1 MTRSLAEVREALAK
15 GESPEAIVRRSVD
28 AIRAKDHDIGAFLH
42 VADRAV
48 DGGLRMNPQPLGGV
62 AIAVKD
68 NIVVAGL
75 PATCG
80 SRILDG
86 YVPPDTA
93 TAVARL
99 EAAGATVVGKTNLDE
114 FAMGS
119 STEHSAFHPTRN
131 PLDLER
137 VPGGSSGG
145 SAAAVAAGMV
155 PIALGSDTGGS
166 VRQPAA
172 YCGVVGL
179 KPTWGRVSRR
189 GLIAFASSLDQIGIF
204 ARSAIDCAPVLAAMA
219 GRDPLDS
226 TSSDRPVDD
235 YASLAGRGIDGRR
248 FGVIAEA
255 LALLGSE
262 ERRGFDEAL
271 DAIRK
276 KGGVVETVSV
286 PLLTQAVAIYSIV
299 ANAEASANLARF
311 DGVRYGERAG
321 EGSLSSMY
329 VTTRSR
335 GFGAEVKRRIMLGT
349 FALSAGYYE
358 AYYGRAQRAR
368 RALAA
373 QLAKALASV
382 DMLVTPTTPGPAFR
396 LGEKLADPLDMYLTD
411 LFTVP
416 ANLAG
421 LPAIAIPYGHAENGM
436 PLSVQLMGRA
446 WGEASLIACAEEIET
461 RQKAEGRRQK

>member
-1 MTRSLAEVREALAK
+1 MTRTLSEVREALAR
-15 GESPEAIVRRSVD
+15 GESPQAIVRRSID
-28 AIRAKDHDIGAFLH
+28 AIRAGDRDIGAFLH
-42 VADRAV
+42 IADPGVAH
-48 DGGLRMNPQPLGGV
+48 GGRRMNPPPLSGV

-68 NIVVAGL
+68 NILVAGL

-86 YVPPDTA
+86 FVPPDTA

-99 EAAGATVVGKTNLDE
+99 ESAGAAVVGKTNLDE

-172 YCGVVGL
+172 YCGIVGL

-189 GLIAFASSLDQIGIF
+189 GLVAFASSLDQIGIL
-204 ARSAIDCAPVLAAMA
+204 ARSAADCAPVLAAMA
-219 GRDPLDS
+219 GHDPLDS
-226 TSSDRPVDD
+226 TSSSRPVDD
-235 YASLAGRGIDGRR
+235 YASRIGRGLEGRR
-248 FGVIAEA
+248 FGVIGEA
-255 LALLGSE
+255 LALLGAE
-262 ERRGFDEAL
+262 ERRAL
-271 DAIRK
+271 ESALGAIRK
-276 KGGVVETVSV
+276 GGGLVETVSV

-299 ANAEASANLARF
+299 ANAEASANLARY
-311 DGVRYGERAG
+311 DGVRFGEREG
-321 EGSLSSMY
+321 EGSLESMY
-329 VTTRSR
+329 VKSRSH

-373 QLAKALASV
+373 QLARAFTSV
-382 DMLVTPTTPGPAFR
+382 DILVTPTTPGPAFR
-396 LGEKLADPLDMYLTD
+396 LGEKLDDPLSMYLTD

-421 LPAIAIPYGHAENGM
+421 LPAIAFPFGHAENGL

-446 WGEASLIACAEEIET
+446 WEEGGLIGAAVEI
-461 RQKAEGRRQK
+461 GS